1 MSMHQKKEEDIAN
14 FSKQVKNKIV
24 NWDWFGLY
32 YFNFMCSRKPN
43 ANNDICTNLNFFF
56 LFFKKNGSKTYIHR
70 IENKSKHTGRRGR
83 RRACYMELFREA
95 FFFRR
100 KERSAVAARV

>member
-1 MSMHQKKEEDIAN
+1 MKK
-14 FSKQVKNKIV
+14 
-24 NWDWFGLY
+24 
-32 YFNFMCSRKPN
+32 
-43 ANNDICTNLNFFF
+43 
-56 LFFKKNGSKTYIHR
+56 KKKTESYASKTYIHR
-70 IENKSKHTGRRGR
+70 IENKSKHTGRRGRRRR